1 MMTSYEYLDV
11 SEEAGVATVRLN
23 RESKRNT
30 LNPDLMRELTDVA
43 RTFRSTPGIRA
54 VVLRGSDTFFSA
66 GADLGSADKPRS
78 PSTAGGDPA
87 RPSLLELR
95 EALLLGP
102 DMCRAWEE
110 MEPVTLVAVE
120 GYCVGGACA
129 LALACDF
136 RIAGRSA
143 MMRLPEV
150 PLGINMSWHS
160 IPRLTTIAGP
170 SRAKRFTMFGDAT
183 PGPVLE
189 KWGMVDELVE
199 DGAAFKTA
207 LEWAQRLNELP
218 PLPIRMTKESVNATA
233 NALHRATTFMDR
245 DQYLLTFLSEDF
257 QEGVRA
263 FFEKRRPDF
272 KGK

>member
-1 MMTSYEYLDV
+1 MSAYEHLKVHDEDGVVTVQLD
-11 SEEAGVATVRLN
+11 

-30 LNPDLMRELTDVA
+30 LNAKVMTELVDVA
-43 RTFRSTPGIRA
+43 RTFRSTPHVRA
-54 VVLRGSDTFFSA
+54 IVLRGADSFFSA
-66 GADLGSADKPRS
+66 GADLGSFEKPQPSVKSSSRS
-78 PSTAGGDPA
+78 SGS
-87 RPSLLELR
+87 SLLELR
-95 EALLLGP
+95 EAMLIGP

-110 MEPVTLVAVE
+110 IEPVTLIAVE

-183 PGPVLE
+183 PGPLLE

-199 DGAAFKTA
+199 DGAAYATA
-207 LEWAQRLNELP
+207 MAWARRLSELP

-245 DQYLLTFLSEDF
+245 DQYLLTFMSEDF

-263 FFEKRRPDF
+263 FFDKRKPEF

>member
-1 MMTSYEYLDV
+1 MSIYEHLTVND
-11 SEEAGVATVRLN
+11 EDGVVTVQLN

-30 LNPDLMRELTDVA
+30 LNAKLMKELIDVA
-43 RTFRSTPGIRA
+43 RTYRSTPHVRA
-54 VVLRGSDTFFSA
+54 IVLRGAATFFSA
-66 GADLGSADKPRS
+66 GADLGSFEKLQ
-78 PSTAGGDPA
+78 PSTKAEKGSSGG
-87 RPSLLELR
+87 SLLELR
-95 EALLLGP
+95 EAMLMGP

-110 MEPVTLVAVE
+110 IEPVTLIAIE

-136 RIAGRSA
+136 RIAGQSA

-183 PGPVLE
+183 PGPILE
-189 KWGMVDELVE
+189 KWGMVDELVA
-199 DGAAFKTA
+199 DGAAYLTA
-207 LEWAQRLNELP
+207 MEWARRLADLP

-233 NALHRATTFMDR
+233 NALHKATTFMDR

-263 FFEKRRPDF
+263 FFEKRKPEF